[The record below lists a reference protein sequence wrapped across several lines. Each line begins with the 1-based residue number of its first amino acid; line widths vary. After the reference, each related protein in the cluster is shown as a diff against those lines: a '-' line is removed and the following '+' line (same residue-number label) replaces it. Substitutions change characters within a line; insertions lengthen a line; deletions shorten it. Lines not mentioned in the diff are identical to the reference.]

1 MQEKI
6 SFGKQFGLAVKSYGK
21 AITFVLEK
29 GLWKYCLWS
38 VAVAVVLMLWEGYL
52 SSSVAEYVEMRL
64 MEFLQFNFLGESLK
78 AVLGFFI
85 RTGIRIIL
93 FFIYL
98 SVNKYILLIL
108 LSPLM
113 ALLSEKTEA
122 LYYPSKQ
129 RFQLGQ
135 FVKDVL
141 RGVALAFRN
150 MSIELL
156 ILLLSFVI
164 VWIPIIGWLS
174 PFVLFILSCYFYG
187 FSMIDYIN
195 ERRKLTIHQS
205 IAYINRHKGLAIGNG
220 LIFAL
225 LFTLPYI
232 GVVMVASLAPVA
244 AAIAVLDMEKVG
256 SINK

>member
-29 GLWKYCLWS
+29 GLWKYCIWS
-38 VAVAVVLMLWEGYL
+38 VVVAVVLMLWESYI
-52 SSSVAEYVEMRL
+52 SSSVAGYVETRL
-64 MEFLQFNFLGESLK
+64 MELLQFNFLGESLK

-85 RTGIRIIL
+85 RTGIRII
-93 FFIYL
+93 FYFIYL
-98 SVNKYILLIL
+98 SINKYILLTL

-113 ALLSEKTEA
+113 AILSEKTEN

-129 RFQLGQ
+129 GFQLGQ

-141 RGVALAFRN
+141 RGIVLAFRN

-156 ILLLSFVI
+156 IVLLSFII

-195 ERRKLTIHQS
+195 ERRKLNIHQS
-205 IAYINRHKGLAIGNG
+205 IAYVNQHKGLAIGNG

-225 LFTLPYI
+225 LFAIPYI
-232 GVVMVASLAPVA
+232 GVIIGASLAPVA
-244 AAIAVLDMEKVG
+244 AAVAVLDMEKAG
-256 SINK
+256 CK